1 MAITYTERDVRR
13 IETGGSIAEMVGG
26 IAVGVLAIISLAEAT
41 PSLVLLPIAV
51 IVLGIALLAE
61 GSTIAAEF
69 TRFMGLAVDAG
80 PAGNMQAGGIML
92 EFLAGIGL
100 VVLGVLSLIGIAT
113 EILVAVSVITAG
125 GAMILR
131 SGMLLEM
138 SDLHN
143 QMSGLPEVQ
152 RRLARSSASG
162 IISIQVLCGVAAIV
176 LGILALTTVHFSPL
190 LFGEIGLLVLAGAI
204 TFGSGLW
211 TGSMFRMLMR

>member
-1 MAITYTERDVRR
+1 MAITYNERDVRR
-13 IETGGSIAEMVGG
+13 IETGGSIAEAVGG
-26 IAVGVLAIISLAEAT
+26 IAVGVLAIISLTEAT
-41 PSLVLLPIAV
+41 PSVVLIPIAV

-69 TRFMGLAVDAG
+69 RRLMGVTVDAS
-80 PAGNMQAGGIML
+80 PVGNMQAGGITL
-92 EFLAGIGL
+92 EFLAGVDL
-100 VVLGVLSLIGIAT
+100 VVLGILALIGIAT

-125 GAMILR
+125 AALVLR

-143 QMSGLPEVQ
+143 LMSGLPDVQ
-152 RRLARSSASG
+152 RHLARSSTSG
-162 IISIQVLCGVAAIV
+162 VVSIQVLCGIAAIV
-176 LGILALTTVHFSPL
+176 LGIIALVTVHFSPL

-211 TGSMFRMLMR
+211 TGSVFRMLMP

>member
-1 MAITYTERDVRR
+1 MAITYNERDTLR
-13 IETGGSIAEMVGG
+13 IETGGSIAEAVGG
-26 IAVGVLAIISLAEAT
+26 IAVSVLAIISLAETT
-41 PSLVLLPIAV
+41 PSLVLIPIAV

-69 TRFMGLAVDAG
+69 SRFMGATVDAS
-80 PAGNMQAGGIML
+80 PAGNMQTGGITL

-100 VVLGVLSLIGIAT
+100 VVLGILSLIGIAT
-113 EILVAVSVITAG
+113 ETLVAVSVIAAG
-125 GAMILR
+125 AAMVLR

-138 SDLHN
+138 SDLHF
-143 QMSGLPEVQ
+143 QMSGLSDGQ

-162 IISIQVLCGVAAIV
+162 VVSVQVLCGIAAVV

-211 TGSMFRMLMR
+211 TGSMLRMLMR

>member
-1 MAITYTERDVRR
+1 MAITYNERDVRR
-13 IETGGSIAEMVGG
+13 IETGGSIAEAVGG
-26 IAVGVLAIISLAEAT
+26 IAVGVLAIISLTEAT
-41 PSLVLLPIAV
+41 PSVVLVPIAV

-69 TRFMGLAVDAG
+69 RRLMGVTVDAS
-80 PAGNMQAGGIML
+80 PVGNMQAGGITL
-92 EFLAGIGL
+92 EFLAGVGL
-100 VVLGVLSLIGIAT
+100 VVLGILALIGIAT

-125 GAMILR
+125 AAMVLR

-143 QMSGLPEVQ
+143 LMSGLPDAQ
-152 RRLARSSASG
+152 RHLARSSTSG
-162 IISIQVLCGVAAIV
+162 VVSIQVLCGIAAIV
-176 LGILALTTVHFSPL
+176 LGIIALVTVHFSPL

-211 TGSMFRMLMR
+211 TGSVFRMLMP

>member
-1 MAITYTERDVRR
+1 MAITYNERDVRR
-13 IETGGSIAEMVGG
+13 IETGGSIAEAVGG
-26 IAVGVLAIISLAEAT
+26 IAVGVLAIISLTEAT
-41 PSLVLLPIAV
+41 PSVVLIPIAV

-69 TRFMGLAVDAG
+69 RRLMGVTVDAS
-80 PAGNMQAGGIML
+80 PVGNMQAGGITL
-92 EFLAGIGL
+92 EFLAGVGL
-100 VVLGVLSLIGIAT
+100 VVLGILALIGIAT

-125 GAMILR
+125 AAMVLR

-143 QMSGLPEVQ
+143 LMSGLPDVQ
-152 RRLARSSASG
+152 RHLARSSTSG
-162 IISIQVLCGVAAIV
+162 VVSIQVLCGIAAIV
-176 LGILALTTVHFSPL
+176 LGIIALVTVHFSPL

-211 TGSMFRMLMR
+211 TGSVFRMLMP